1 MRLESGESGDGE
13 SARKLISNKLKTNN
27 KKIQPKRKN
36 DKTVNKYLH

>member
-27 KKIQPKRKN
+27 KKFNQN
-36 DKTVNKYLH
+36 EKTIKP